1 MRIIID
7 LDSSKAVLGAGT
19 TQEIATLHEKRATM
33 AVLEVQFVR
42 GVTVIELANDA
53 TGKFELKLPA
63 KYDMEPLTGASAW
76 TKFGSGTSTYYRFA
90 YALINTPLDVS
101 FGVQAEQTYTTTFGT
116 DTFAATAHGLVLND
130 AVQFSSTLTL
140 SAPLKVGVDYYV
152 ISGGLTANAFKV
164 STSLGGTAVDLTTDG
179 SGTQSVVKISDDV
192 ASLTLM
198 GEVSWRFNSQDY
210 KTQTISFVIA
220 NDVNRDADTIP
231 VSPAIVYTRD
241 SFIRHGSGVPSDA
254 VGVDGDAYVND
265 DNGDLYFRAAGVYTL
280 DFNLNGQDSGFL
292 YQFNSGTSGAPGT
305 GKFLFNNATFGS
317 ATAFHVSETDGD
329 ANSLAAFLALQ
340 DDSTSANKCLV
351 IARKQDGTPYFSF
364 YITAALTDAGVYDTF
379 PITPI
384 STAGSIANN
393 DYFRLTFVRTG
404 DLGTTGAGGATGA
417 TGAAG
422 ATPEITQA
430 YSITTTDSD
439 PGSGIFR
446 FNNATIASVTAAY
459 IDNNEAGANS
469 ITAYLDTFDD
479 SSSTVKG
486 VLVFRGV
493 TAPTAFA
500 VFQVTGSVVDGTG
513 YRKLTLV
520 YIASGGTFTNT
531 NVFAFSFH
539 RTGDLDSTSP
549 INPQP
554 NDYTFVLGDA
564 GKTIYHAHATP
575 HTYTI
580 PAHASVAY
588 PTGTIITIL
597 NANGSGDITLAITT
611 DTLRKGSGT
620 AGAGSRT
627 IPADSIAFI
636 ELATTTI
643 WYIGGY
649 YT

>member
-1 MRIIID
+1 MRISIN
-7 LDSSKAVLGAGT
+7 LDTSRATLGYS
-19 TQEIATLHEKRATM
+19 TQEVATLHEKRATM
-33 AVLEVQFVR
+33 AVLEVQFYR
-42 GVTVIELANDA
+42 GVTVVELANDA
-53 TGKFELKLPA
+53 TGKFELKLPT

-76 TKFGSGTSTYYRFA
+76 TKFGTGTDTYYRFA
-90 YALINTPLDVS
+90 YALINTPLDTS
-101 FGVQAEQTYTTTFGT
+101 FGVQAEQTYTTTFAA
-116 DTFAATAHGLVLND
+116 DTFAATAHGYVAND
-130 AVQFSSTLTL
+130 IVQFSSTLTL
-140 SAPLKVGVDYYV
+140 SAPLKAGTDYY
-152 ISGGLTANAFKV
+152 ISATGLTANVFEV
-164 STSLGGTAVDLTTDG
+164 SATLGGSVVNLTNDG
-179 SGTQSVVKISDDV
+179 TGTQSVVKISDDV

-210 KTQTISFVIA
+210 KTQTISFVIE

-241 SFIRHGSGVPSDA
+241 SFIRHGAGVPSDA

-265 DNGDLYFRAAGVYTL
+265 TTGDLYFRAAGVYTL

-292 YQFNSGTSGAPGT
+292 YQFNTATTLGPGT
-305 GKFLFNNATFGS
+305 GKFLFNHATFGS
-317 ATAFHVSETDGD
+317 ATAFHISETDGD

-340 DDSTSANKCLV
+340 DDSTSTNKCLV

-393 DYFRLTFVRTG
+393 DYFRLTFLRVG
-404 DLGTTGAGGATGA
+404 DLGTTGSTGSTGA
-417 TGAAG
+417 TGTAG
-422 ATPEITQA
+422 ATPAITQA
-430 YSITTTDSD
+430 YSTTTTDAD
-439 PGSGIFR
+439 PGAGVFR

-459 IDNNEAGANS
+459 IDNVEAGAAS

-479 SSSTVKG
+479 SLSTVKG

-493 TAPTAFA
+493 TTSTAFA

-513 YRKLTLV
+513 YRKLTLA
-520 YIASGGTFTNT
+520 YIASGGTWTT
-531 NVFAFSFH
+531 AHIFAFSFH

-549 INPQP
+549 INAQP
-554 NDYTFVLGDA
+554 NDYTFVLADA

-580 PAHASVAY
+580 PANGSVAY
-588 PTGTIITIL
+588 GTGTLITIL

-620 AGAGSRT
+620 AGTGSRT

-636 ELATTTI
+636 EKATSTV
-643 WYIGGY
+643 WYVGGY
-649 YT
+649 YS